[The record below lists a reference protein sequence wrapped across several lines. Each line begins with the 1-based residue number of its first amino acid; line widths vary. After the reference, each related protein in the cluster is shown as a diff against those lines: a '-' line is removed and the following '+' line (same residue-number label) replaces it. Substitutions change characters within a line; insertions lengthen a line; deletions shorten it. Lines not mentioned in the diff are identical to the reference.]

1 MVRNEMKW
9 AARWEPGAPRRG
21 IDSMTETQT
30 VADVMQEM
38 QGKFKAEK
46 AAGITATFQFDIT
59 GEGGGQ
65 WNAVIN
71 DGQATF
77 NEGTADN
84 PTVTITATDQDWIR
98 IVNGQLNPQMAFMTG
113 KIKVKGDL
121 GLATKLGT
129 LFL

>member
-1 MVRNEMKW
+1 
-9 AARWEPGAPRRG
+9 
-21 IDSMTETQT
+21 MTETQT
-30 VADVMQEM
+30 VADVMAEM
-38 QGKFKAEK
+38 QGKFRPEK
-46 AAGITATFQFDIT
+46 AAGINATFQFDIT

-65 WNAVIN
+65 WNAVIE
-71 DGQATF
+71 DGNATF
-77 NEGTADN
+77 NEGTADS
-84 PTVTITATDQDWIR
+84 PTVTITAADQDWIR

>member
-1 MVRNEMKW
+1 
-9 AARWEPGAPRRG
+9 
-21 IDSMTETQT
+21 MTETQT
-30 VADVMQEM
+30 VAGVMQEM
-38 QGKFKAEK
+38 EGKFRAEK

-59 GEGGGQ
+59 GDGGGQ

-71 DGQATF
+71 DGAATF
-77 NEGTADN
+77 SEGVADS
-84 PTVTITATDQDWIR
+84 PTVTITAADQDWIR

>member
-1 MVRNEMKW
+1 
-9 AARWEPGAPRRG
+9 
-21 IDSMTETQT
+21 MTETQT
-30 VADVMQEM
+30 VAGVMQEM
-38 QGKFKAEK
+38 EGKFRAEK
-46 AAGITATFQFDIT
+46 AAGINATFQFDIT

-71 DGQATF
+71 DGQASF
-77 NEGTADN
+77 NEGVADS
-84 PTVTITATDQDWIR
+84 PTVTITAADQDWIR

-129 LFL
+129 LFP